1 MFSPVKAITVGAL
14 VFALGGA
21 FLIAQPFGQQGDSAP
36 AADANT
42 DTGDVAAT
50 WVTGDIFAPG
60 RDCSWPTYEQDGA
73 VRREWGYHCEPQQW
87 TTSDPRLSG
96 DVAALW
102 NADVHQGE
110 YGSISVIT
118 AAYLVTNE
126 AGGWTC
132 RSDSIAHGY
141 GFSLEYVPGETAT
154 CVGHGD
160 YEGLSATLA
169 LDYVVEE
176 SLVGLIFPGDAPP
189 IPQLPAAL
197 LGGSGGGAAQSEE
210 PVATAFPTGAFEATD
225 GHHESAE
232 FHADGSCRWSSL
244 EQEWSFPC
252 AYAVNGDLYTEMT
265 YESSMEYKYPATYYW
280 DYDGEELT
288 FELWG
293 EDSNSSRY
301 GSYANHAYSLA
312 EGEVAAAPIEETGFP
327 TGTFVA
333 ADGSG
338 LSLVLAEDGTWS
350 NSDGVGGA
358 YGVKGDLWA
367 EMTHDSPDTPQ
378 VPATYGWD
386 WDGEQLTFEPWSR
399 DDNET
404 RVSVYTGHVYIRAE
418 E

>member
-1 MFSPVKAITVGAL
+1 MRTLRLTLA
-14 VFALGGA
+14 
-21 FLIAQPFGQQGDSAP
+21 
-36 AADANT
+36 
-42 DTGDVAAT
+42 
-50 WVTGDIFAPG
+50 
-60 RDCSWPTYEQDGA
+60 GA
-73 VRREWGYHCEPQQW
+73 VILALLAG
-87 TTSDPRLSG
+87 LSG
-96 DVAALW
+96 AA
-102 NADVHQGE
+102 V
-110 YGSISVIT
+110 
-118 AAYLVTNE
+118 
-126 AGGWTC
+126 
-132 RSDSIAHGY
+132 
-141 GFSLEYVPGETAT
+141 
-154 CVGHGD
+154 
-160 YEGLSATLA
+160 
-169 LDYVVEE
+169 
-176 SLVGLIFPGDAPP
+176 
-189 IPQLPAAL
+189 
-197 LGGSGGGAAQSEE
+197 AQSDESD
-210 PVATAFPTGAFEATD
+210 AMAFPTGAFEATD
-225 GHHESAE
+225 GHHESVE

-244 EQEWSFPC
+244 KQEWSFPC
-252 AYAVNGDLYTEMT
+252 AYTVNGDLYTEMS
-265 YESSMEYKYPATYYW
+265 YESSMAYKYPATYYW

-358 YGVKGDLWA
+358 YGVNGDLWA

-378 VPATYGWD
+378 VPATYQWD